1 MSYKNLEIWKEAR
14 EVSVMIHEMTL
25 TLPKLEQY
33 EEAQQIRRS
42 SKSVRSNI
50 VEGYGRRK
58 YKQDFIRFLII
69 ALASND
75 ETIDHLETLFETKSL
90 TDQQVFDDLILRLQ
104 QLGRKLNNFIKA
116 VEREHNT
123 SSTVNEPSAEY
134 YNLILAES
142 LQKYGISNPAIDLQ
156 PPVSSDQHP
165 ES

>member
-25 TLPKLEQY
+25 TLPKFEQY

-58 YKQDFIRFLII
+58 FKQDFIRFLII

-90 TDQQVFDDLILRLQ
+90 TDQQVFDDLILRIQ

-116 VEREHNT
+116 VEREHNNST
-123 SSTVNEPSAEY
+123 RFSEPEANISSGE
-134 YNLILAES
+134 
-142 LQKYGISNPAIDLQ
+142 Q
-156 PPVSSDQHP
+156 P
-165 ES
+165 ESRIQDPES